1 MGAEVEWK
9 QFKQQ
14 QERVPVVSQQVKN
27 PTSIHED
34 AGLIPGLT
42 HWVKGS
48 SIGANCSVGYRHGSD
63 LVLLLLWLWH
73 RPAAVALI

>member
-42 HWVKGS
+42 HWVK
-48 SIGANCSVGYRHGSD
+48 D
-63 LVLLLLWLWH
+63 PVLCKLWNKVKD
-73 RPAAVALI
+73 AARI